1 MKTRLTTNIDG
12 HLLKLLFL
20 LELAYFGAAGFIL
33 NASKESSFSFT
44 VFSQKGRF

>member
-20 LELAYFGAAGFIL
+20 LELASFGSAGFIL
-33 NASKESSFSFT
+33 SFLKC
-44 VFSQKGRF
+44 Q